1 MPDAIPLLTRPIYP
15 LAEAARLARIPSTTL
30 RRWLDGHHRT
40 ARDGRDV
47 YDPPVLR
54 VEPIGSDELTWGEF
68 VESLYLRAY
77 RSRDIPLQKL
87 RKVVLELRDE
97 METPFPLAT
106 HRLLV
111 SGRDIF
117 RLKLEQADAKEA
129 TALQTVPGGQQ
140 AMWEAIYRY
149 LETLT
154 FTFSQDE
161 YAIAWRPVE
170 GGGLVRVQPDFS
182 FGAPVV
188 ESGVRTDV
196 LHEAFEAGESV
207 AVIADSF
214 QVPVEQVEAAIRF
227 ETRLGTKPAP
237 AAA

>member
-1 MPDAIPLLTRPIYP
+1 MSDALPLLTRPIYP
-15 LAEAARLARIPSTTL
+15 LAEAARLARIPVTTL
-30 RRWLDGHHRT
+30 RRWLEGHHRT
-40 ARDGRDV
+40 TREGRDV
-47 YDPPVLR
+47 FDPPVLR
-54 VEPIGSDELTWGEF
+54 IEPIGSDEVTWGEF

-77 RSRDIPLQKL
+77 RSRDITLQKL
-87 RKVVLELRDE
+87 RKVVLELRED
-97 METPFPLAT
+97 MDTPFPLAT

-111 SGRDIF
+111 SGRDLF
-117 RLKLEQADAKEA
+117 RLKLEQTEEKEA
-129 TALQTVPGGQQ
+129 TTLQSVPGGQQ
-140 AMWEAIYRY
+140 SMWEAINRY
-149 LETLT
+149 LETLN

-161 YAIAWRPVE
+161 YAIQWRPVE

-188 ESGVRTDV
+188 DSGVRTDV

-214 QVPVEQVEAAIRF
+214 QVPVDEVEAAIRF
-227 ETRLGTKPAP
+227 ETRLGTKPTP